1 MSLFDLLFLFC
12 FAAAAITVGRI
23 GYLAIRRRFRAA
35 GRVFIR
41 LMVCVAVYM
50 LVLIGFSLFEP
61 QREVPIGTTR
71 CFDDWCI
78 TVEQSARQA
87 TIGTTKAA
95 GTFCVVTLRVSSRAK
110 RITQRE
116 PDVYLYLIDES
127 GRRFE
132 ISPAGQQALA
142 QAGLAGEP
150 VSSFVGPGSSFESR
164 VVFDVPA
171 NARHLA
177 FVKASHGWFPV
188 RLIIGE
194 PQSWLHKPT
203 IDPIQ

>member
-1 MSLFDLLFLFC
+1 MSLFDLLFLLC
-12 FAAAAITVGRI
+12 FAAAVITAGRV

-35 GRVFIR
+35 GRVFGR
-41 LMVCVAVYM
+41 LTVCIAVYV
-50 LVLIGFSLFEP
+50 LVLIAFSLAEP
-61 QREVPIGTTR
+61 QREVPIGTPR

-87 TIGTTKAA
+87 AIGTTRAS

-116 PDVYLYLIDES
+116 PDVYLYLTDES
-127 GRRFE
+127 GRRIE
-132 ISPAGQQALA
+132 ISSSGQRALA
-142 QAGLAGEP
+142 QAGLAGES
-150 VSSFVGPGSSFESR
+150 VSSFVAPGGSVESR
-164 VVFDVPA
+164 VVFDVPVD
-171 NARHLA
+171 ARHLG

-203 IDPIQ
+203 IVPLQ